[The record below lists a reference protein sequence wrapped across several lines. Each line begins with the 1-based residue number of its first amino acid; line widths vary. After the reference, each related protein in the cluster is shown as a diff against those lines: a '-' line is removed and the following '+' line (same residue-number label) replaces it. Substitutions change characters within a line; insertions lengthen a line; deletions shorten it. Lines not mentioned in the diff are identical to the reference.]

1 MSKIDIE
8 IVKTLRERTGIS
20 IMQCK
25 KALEESDGD
34 IERAV
39 VLLRKYS
46 GAMAQKK
53 ADRTLGAG
61 TVASYIHDNVIGAL
75 VHLSCE
81 TDFVGKNE
89 EFISLAR
96 EIAMQ
101 VTAINPIYRSIEEVP
116 DDVKRTAISVFE
128 KEVDGKP
135 EQMREKILAGKM
147 ESYFKDQSL
156 LDQQY
161 IKDDK
166 KTIRTLI
173 EEATQKFGER
183 IEVTA
188 FMRYS
193 ARA

>member
-1 MSKIDIE
+1 MSNIDIKT
-8 IVKTLRERTGIS
+8 VKVLRDRTGIS

-25 KALEESDGD
+25 KALEECDGD
-34 IERAV
+34 IEKAA
-39 VLLRKYS
+39 VLLRKRS
-46 GAMAQKK
+46 GAIAQKK
-53 ADRTLGAG
+53 SGRELGAG
-61 TVASYIHDNVIGAL
+61 TVTSYIHDNVIGAL

-89 EFISLAR
+89 EFIFLAR

-101 VTAINPIYRSIEEVP
+101 VAALNPAYRSVEEVP
-116 DDVKRTAISVFE
+116 EEVKSTALSVFE
-128 KEVDGKP
+128 KEVEGKP

-156 LDQQY
+156 LDQVY

-173 EEATQKFGER
+173 EESTQKFGER

-188 FMRYS
+188 FVRYS
-193 ARA
+193 ARG

>member
-1 MSKIDIE
+1 MSNIDIKT
-8 IVKTLRERTGIS
+8 VKVLRDRTGIS

-25 KALEESDGD
+25 KALEESAGD
-34 IERAV
+34 IEKAV

-53 ADRTLGAG
+53 ANRELCAG
-61 TVASYIHDNVIGAL
+61 TVSSYIHDNVIGAL

-101 VTAINPIYRSIEEVP
+101 VAALNPAYRSVDEVSEEV
-116 DDVKRTAISVFE
+116 KATALSVFE
-128 KEVDGKP
+128 KEVEGKP

-156 LDQQY
+156 LDQVY
-161 IKDDK
+161 IK
-166 KTIRTLI
+166 
-173 EEATQKFGER
+173 
-183 IEVTA
+183 
-188 FMRYS
+188 
-193 ARA
+193 

>member
-1 MSKIDIE
+1 MSNIDIE
-8 IVKTLRERTGIS
+8 TVKVLRDRTGIS

-25 KALEESDGD
+25 KALEESAGD
-34 IERAV
+34 IEKAV

-53 ADRTLGAG
+53 SDRTLGAG
-61 TVASYIHDNVIGAL
+61 TVTSYIHDNVIGSL

-101 VTAINPIYRSIEEVP
+101 VAALNPTYTSVEDVP
-116 DDVKRTAISVFE
+116 DEVKQTALSVFE
-128 KEVDGKP
+128 KEVEGKP

-166 KTIRTLI
+166 KIIRTLI
-173 EEATQKFGER
+173 DEAIQKFGER
-183 IEVTA
+183 IEVTS
-188 FMRYS
+188 FIRYS